1 MIGKTISHYRVL
13 EKLGGGGMGVVYEA
27 EDLNLG
33 RHVALKFL
41 PEGLASDPQALERFR
56 REARAAS
63 ALNHPNICT
72 IHEIAEHEG
81 VHFIVMEML
90 AGETLKHRLGSGA
103 IPMELLLDLAVQIA
117 DALDAAHSEGIVHR
131 DIKPANIFVTRR
143 GQAKVLDFGLAKLT
157 GKPEATVA
165 GADDLTMDRDLTSPG
180 TTVGTVAYM
189 SPEQARGEPL
199 DRRTDLF
206 SFGAVLYEM
215 ATGRMAFAGNT
226 SALIFDSILHKTP
239 TPPVRINPDLIPE
252 LERILNK
259 ALEKDSVMR
268 YQNAADMLADL
279 KRLRRDSSSGKV
291 SVPAEGAE
299 TGARTKGT
307 WKWAAGAAAVV
318 LLAVA
323 GWFGLRSQGGD
334 EISSVAVMPF
344 TNASG
349 NPDTEYLSEG
359 LQESLINDLSKLPK
373 LSVMSRSSVR
383 QYKGREVDPQTVAK
397 DLKVE
402 AVITGRVLQR
412 GDQLLVSAELIDARS
427 NRNLWGEQFD
437 RKMSDLV
444 SVQQD
449 ITGAIAARLRERL
462 TGESVKPASHGG
474 TRDPE
479 AYQLYLK
486 GRYYWDRRGR
496 ETLEKAKDCFNQAI
510 EKDPGYAAAYAGLAG
525 YYYVLPDYSPMSYA
539 EVLPKAQ
546 AAARKA
552 LALDD
557 TLAEAHAVLGGIYTV
572 LYEWDVSEREYQRA
586 LELDAKNTSAR
597 NWYAFMLSQ
606 MGRHSEAI
614 AQAKKAVELEP
625 LNLKYNDTL
634 GAAYDAA
641 RQYELGIEQEKKT
654 LDIDPT
660 YVSAL
665 ENLAS
670 LYFDS
675 HKYDLWLQEWK
686 KAATSNND
694 AEDLAMAEGTARAY
708 AKAGFKGAIQRMLD
722 IQLQQSKRHYA
733 DPARIAYSYAA
744 LGDRD
749 QTFAWLEKAYAE
761 KSNQLGYVK
770 TVSNMDNLRSDP
782 RYAALLKKM
791 GLPQ

>member
-27 EDLNLG
+27 EDVNLG

-103 IPMELLLDLAVQIA
+103 IPIEQLLDLAVQIA

-157 GKPEATVA
+157 GKPEVTVA

-189 SPEQARGEPL
+189 SPEQARGEGL

-259 ALEKDSVMR
+259 ALEKDPVMR

-291 SVPAEGAE
+291 SVPTEGAE

-307 WKWAAGAAAVV
+307 WKWAVGAAAVLV
-318 LLAVA
+318 LAAA
-323 GWFGLRSQGGD
+323 GWFGWRSTGGD

-344 TNASG
+344 ANASG

-444 SVQQD
+444 NVQQD

-462 TGESVKPASHGG
+462 SGESAKQVVHGG
-474 TRDPE
+474 TKDPE

-486 GRYYWDRRGR
+486 GRYYWDRRSK
-496 ETLEKAKDCFNQAI
+496 ETLEKAKDCFNRAI
-510 EKDPGYAAAYAGLAG
+510 EKDPGYATAYAGLAG
-525 YYYVLPDYSPMSYA
+525 YYYVLPDYVPVSAS
-539 EVLPKAQ
+539 ETLPKAQ
-546 AAARKA
+546 AAAKQA

-557 TLAEAHAVLGGIYTV
+557 SLAEGHAVLGGAYTS
-572 LYEWDVSEREYQRA
+572 LFEWDASEREYRRA
-586 LELDAKNTSAR
+586 LELDPKNTSAH
-597 NWYAFMLSQ
+597 NWYAFMLSS
-606 MGRHSEAI
+606 MGRHNEAI
-614 AQAKKAVELEP
+614 EQAKKAVELEP

-634 GAAYDAA
+634 GTTYDAA
-641 RQYELGIEQEKKT
+641 RQYELGIEQEKRT
-654 LDIDPT
+654 LEIDPN
-660 YVSAL
+660 YSSAL
-665 ENLAS
+665 GNLAG
-670 LYFDS
+670 LYWDTK
-675 HKYDLWLQEWK
+675 KYDLWFQLWK
-686 KAATSNND
+686 KRATVDND
-694 AEDLAMAEGTARAY
+694 ADDLATVEEVARVY
-708 AKAGFKGAIQRMLD
+708 AMKGYKAAIRRKVELEL
-722 IQLQQSKRHYA
+722 QLTKRRYV
-733 DPARIAYSYAA
+733 DPAAIGYDYAE

-749 QTFAWLEKAYAE
+749 QAFQWLEKAFAE
-761 KSNQLGYVK
+761 KSYGVSFVK
-770 TVSNMDNLRSDP
+770 INVQMDGLRSDP
-782 RYAALLKKM
+782 QYKALLKKM
-791 GLPQ
+791 GLPE